1 MEKNKTLKK
10 NTVLSTMS
18 LFFQSGYTATLGFGA
33 NLLLTILLSPKIFG
47 IYFTVLAIIAILNY
61 FSDIGLAASLIQ
73 KKDITDDD
81 IKTTFTIQ
89 QILILTII
97 LIGFLAS
104 SFIQSFYDLPQD
116 GVYLFWALLF
126 AFFISSLKTIP
137 SILLE
142 RKVQFQKIVIVQIV
156 ENTVFY
162 ITVMTLALL
171 NYSLMSF
178 TFAVI
183 LRSITGL
190 ILIYSLSFW
199 IPRIGISISSVKTL
213 LSFGVPFQASSF
225 LALFKDELLI
235 LYLGKIVGFESL
247 GYIGWAK
254 KWAETPIRIIMDN
267 ISRVL
272 FPVFSRIQHDT
283 QKISRLIQKILF
295 YQTSILAPSILGL
308 ALIMSNFIEIIP
320 KYSKW
325 APALPLLYIFCI
337 SAFLSS
343 YSTPFINI
351 FNALGKVR
359 ISFKFMLAWT
369 IATWVLTPLLTKTFG
384 LFGFPIT
391 LVILSS
397 SFIIVVTKAKTLIQ
411 FSFIKSIIK
420 PLSATAVMGIIVFAI
435 LNINLRTDIKLIIS
449 ILSGALS
456 YFAILIFVY
465 KINLINEVKSLFSYK

>member
-449 ILSGALS
+449 ILSGAFS

>member
-1 MEKNKTLKK
+1 MEKNDKLKK
-10 NTVLSTMS
+10 NTVLSAMS
-18 LFFQSGYTATLGFGA
+18 LFFQSGYSATLGFGA

-73 KKDITDDD
+73 KKDISDDD

-89 QILILTII
+89 QTLILTIVS
-97 LIGFLAS
+97 IGFLAS
-104 SFIQSFYDLPQD
+104 SFIQNFYDLPQD

-142 RKVQFQKIVIVQIV
+142 RKIQFQKIVIVQIV

-171 NYSLMSF
+171 KYDLMSF

-199 IPRIGISISSVKTL
+199 VPRIGISIKSVKTL
-213 LSFGVPFQASSF
+213 LSFGIPFQASSF

-235 LYLGKIVGFESL
+235 LYLGKILGFESL

-267 ISRVL
+267 ISKVL

-295 YQTSILAPSILGL
+295 YQTTILAPSILGL

-343 YSTPFINI
+343 YSTPFINM

-369 IATWVLTPLLTKTFG
+369 IATWVLTPILTQTFG

-411 FSFIKSIIK
+411 FSFIQSIIK
-420 PLSATAVMGIIVFAI
+420 PLSAAAVMGIIVFAI

-449 ILSGALS
+449 ILTGALS
-456 YFAILIFVY
+456 YFAILIFIY
-465 KINLINEVKSLFSYK
+465 RINVINEVKSLFSYK

>member
-10 NTVLSTMS
+10 NTVLSAMS

-47 IYFTVLAIIAILNY
+47 IYFIVLAIIAILNY

-73 KKDITDDD
+73 KKEITDDD

-89 QILILTII
+89 QTLILTIV

-104 SFIQSFYDLPQD
+104 SFIQSFYDLPKE

-126 AFFISSLKTIP
+126 GFFISSLKTIP
-137 SILLE
+137 SIFLE
-142 RKVQFQKIVIVQIV
+142 RKIQFQKIVLVQIA

-171 NYSLMSF
+171 KYDLMSF

-199 IPRIGISISSVKTL
+199 VPKIGISIKSVKTL
-213 LSFGVPFQASSF
+213 LSYGVPFQASSF

-235 LYLGKIVGFESL
+235 LYLGKILGFESL

-267 ISRVL
+267 ISKVL

-295 YQTSILAPSILGL
+295 YQTTILAPSILGI
-308 ALIMSNFIEIIP
+308 ALIMNNFIEIIP

-343 YSTPFINI
+343 YSTPFINM

-369 IATWVLTPLLTKTFG
+369 IATWVLTPILTQTFG

-411 FSFIKSIIK
+411 FSFIQSIIK
-420 PLSATAVMGIIVFAI
+420 PLSATIVMGIIVFAI

-456 YFAILIFVY
+456 YFAILIIIY
-465 KINLINEVKSLFSYK
+465 KINLITEVKSLFSYK

>member
-10 NTVLSTMS
+10 NTVLSAMS
-18 LFFQSGYTATLGFGA
+18 LFFQSGYAATLGFGA
-33 NLLLTILLSPKIFG
+33 NLLLTILLSPTIFG

-73 KKDITDDD
+73 KKEITDDD

-89 QILILTII
+89 QTLVLTIV

-104 SFIQSFYDLPQD
+104 SFIQSFYDLPKE

-126 AFFISSLKTIP
+126 GFFISSLKTIP
-137 SILLE
+137 SIFLE
-142 RKVQFQKIVIVQIV
+142 RKIQFQKIVLVQIA

-171 NYSLMSF
+171 KYDLMSF

-199 IPRIGISISSVKTL
+199 IPKIGISIKSVKTL

-235 LYLGKIVGFESL
+235 LYLGKILGFESL

-267 ISRVL
+267 ISKVL

-295 YQTSILAPSILGL
+295 YQTSILAPSILGI
-308 ALIMSNFIEIIP
+308 ALIMNNFIEIIP
-320 KYSKW
+320 GYSKW

-343 YSTPFINI
+343 YSTPFINM

-369 IATWVLTPLLTKTFG
+369 IATWVLTPLLTQTFG

-411 FSFIKSIIK
+411 FSFIQSIIK
-420 PLSATAVMGIIVFAI
+420 PLSAAAVMGIIVFAV

-456 YFAILIFVY
+456 YFAILIIIY

>member
-1 MEKNKTLKK
+1 MEKNDKLKK
-10 NTVLSTMS
+10 NTVLSAMS
-18 LFFQSGYTATLGFGA
+18 LFFQSGYSATLGFGA

-89 QILILTII
+89 QTLILTIVS
-97 LIGFLAS
+97 IGFLAS
-104 SFIQSFYDLPQD
+104 SFIQSFYDLPQE
-116 GVYLFWALLF
+116 GIYLFWALLF

-142 RKVQFQKIVIVQIV
+142 RKIQFQKIVIVQIV

-171 NYSLMSF
+171 KYDLMSF

-199 IPRIGISISSVKTL
+199 VPKIGISIKSVKTL

-235 LYLGKIVGFESL
+235 LYLGKILGFESL

-267 ISRVL
+267 ISKVL

-295 YQTSILAPSILGL
+295 YQTTILAPSILGL

-343 YSTPFINI
+343 YSTPFINM

-369 IATWVLTPLLTKTFG
+369 IATWVLTPILTQTFG

-411 FSFIKSIIK
+411 FSFIQSIIK
-420 PLSATAVMGIIVFAI
+420 PLSAAAVMGIIVFAI

-449 ILSGALS
+449 ILTGALS
-456 YFAILIFVY
+456 YFAILIFIY
-465 KINLINEVKSLFSYK
+465 RINVINEVKSLFSYK

>member
-1 MEKNKTLKK
+1 MEKNDKLKK
-10 NTVLSTMS
+10 NTVLSAMS
-18 LFFQSGYTATLGFGA
+18 LFFQSGYSATLGFGA

-89 QILILTII
+89 QTLILTIVS
-97 LIGFLAS
+97 IGFLAS
-104 SFIQSFYDLPQD
+104 SFIQSFYDLPQE
-116 GVYLFWALLF
+116 GIYLFWALLF

-142 RKVQFQKIVIVQIV
+142 RKIQFQKIVIVQIV

-171 NYSLMSF
+171 KYDLMSF

-199 IPRIGISISSVKTL
+199 VPKIGISIKSVKTL

-235 LYLGKIVGFESL
+235 LYLGKILGFESL

-267 ISRVL
+267 ISKVL

-295 YQTSILAPSILGL
+295 YQTTILAPSILGL

-343 YSTPFINI
+343 YSTPFINM

-369 IATWVLTPLLTKTFG
+369 IATWVLTPILTQTFG

-411 FSFIKSIIK
+411 FSFIQSIIK
-420 PLSATAVMGIIVFAI
+420 PLSAAAVMGIIVFAI

-449 ILSGALS
+449 ILTGALS
-456 YFAILIFVY
+456 YFAILIFIY
-465 KINLINEVKSLFSYK
+465 RINVINEVKSLFSFK

>member
-1 MEKNKTLKK
+1 MEKNNKLKK
-10 NTVLSTMS
+10 NTVLSAMS
-18 LFFQSGYTATLGFGA
+18 LFFQSGYSATLGFGA

-73 KKDITDDD
+73 KKDISDDD

-89 QILILTII
+89 QTLILTIVS
-97 LIGFLAS
+97 IGFLAS
-104 SFIQSFYDLPQD
+104 SFIQSFYDLPQE
-116 GVYLFWALLF
+116 GIYLFWALLF

-142 RKVQFQKIVIVQIV
+142 RKIQFQKIVIVQIV

-171 NYSLMSF
+171 KYDLMSF

-199 IPRIGISISSVKTL
+199 VPRIGISIKSVKTL
-213 LSFGVPFQASSF
+213 LSFGIPFQASSF

-235 LYLGKIVGFESL
+235 LYLGKILGFESL

-267 ISRVL
+267 ISKVL

-295 YQTSILAPSILGL
+295 YQTTILAPSILGI
-308 ALIMSNFIEIIP
+308 ALIMNNFIEIIP

-343 YSTPFINI
+343 YSTPFINM

-369 IATWVLTPLLTKTFG
+369 IATWVLTPILTQTFG

-411 FSFIKSIIK
+411 FSFIQSIIK
-420 PLSATAVMGIIVFAI
+420 PLSAAAVMGIIVFAI

-449 ILSGALS
+449 ILTGALS
-456 YFAILIFVY
+456 YFAILIFIY
-465 KINLINEVKSLFSYK
+465 RINVINEVKSLFSYK

>member
-449 ILSGALS
+449 ILSGAFS

-465 KINLINEVKSLFSYK
+465 KINLINEIKSLFSYK

>member
-1 MEKNKTLKK
+1 MEKNDKLKK
-10 NTVLSTMS
+10 NTVLSAMS
-18 LFFQSGYTATLGFGA
+18 LFFQSGYSATLGFGA

-89 QILILTII
+89 QTLILTIVS
-97 LIGFLAS
+97 IGFLAS
-104 SFIQSFYDLPQD
+104 SFIQNFYDLPQD

-142 RKVQFQKIVIVQIV
+142 RKIQFQKIVIVQIV

-171 NYSLMSF
+171 KYDLMSF

-199 IPRIGISISSVKTL
+199 VPKIGISIKSVKTL

-235 LYLGKIVGFESL
+235 LYLGKILGFESL

-267 ISRVL
+267 ISKVL

-295 YQTSILAPSILGL
+295 YQTTILAPSILGL

-343 YSTPFINI
+343 YSTPFINM

-369 IATWVLTPLLTKTFG
+369 IATWVLTPILTQTFG

-411 FSFIKSIIK
+411 FSFIQSIIK
-420 PLSATAVMGIIVFAI
+420 PLSAAAVMGIIVFAI

-449 ILSGALS
+449 ILTGALS
-456 YFAILIFVY
+456 YFAILIFIY
-465 KINLINEVKSLFSYK
+465 RINVINEVKSLFSYK

>member
-1 MEKNKTLKK
+1 MEKNDKLKK
-10 NTVLSTMS
+10 NTVLSAMS
-18 LFFQSGYTATLGFGA
+18 LFFQSGYSATLGFGA

-89 QILILTII
+89 QTLILTIVS
-97 LIGFLAS
+97 IGFLAS
-104 SFIQSFYDLPQD
+104 SFIQNFYDLPQD

-142 RKVQFQKIVIVQIV
+142 RKIQFQKIVIVQIV

-171 NYSLMSF
+171 KYDLMSF

-199 IPRIGISISSVKTL
+199 VPRIGISIKSVKTL

-235 LYLGKIVGFESL
+235 LYLGKILGFESL

-267 ISRVL
+267 ISKVL

-295 YQTSILAPSILGL
+295 YQTTILAPSILGL

-343 YSTPFINI
+343 YSTPFINM

-369 IATWVLTPLLTKTFG
+369 IATWVLTPILTQTFG

-411 FSFIKSIIK
+411 FSFIQSIIK
-420 PLSATAVMGIIVFAI
+420 PLSAAAVMGIIVFAI

-449 ILSGALS
+449 ILTGALS
-456 YFAILIFVY
+456 YFAILIFIY
-465 KINLINEVKSLFSYK
+465 RINVINEVKSLFSYK

>member
-1 MEKNKTLKK
+1 MEKNDKLKK
-10 NTVLSTMS
+10 NTVLSAMS
-18 LFFQSGYTATLGFGA
+18 LFFQSGYSATLGFGA

-89 QILILTII
+89 QTLILTIVS
-97 LIGFLAS
+97 IGFLAS
-104 SFIQSFYDLPQD
+104 SFIQSFYDLPQE
-116 GVYLFWALLF
+116 GIYLFWALLF

-142 RKVQFQKIVIVQIV
+142 RKIQFQKIVIVQIV

-171 NYSLMSF
+171 KYDLMSF

-199 IPRIGISISSVKTL
+199 VPRIGISIKSVKTL
-213 LSFGVPFQASSF
+213 LSFGIPFQASSF

-235 LYLGKIVGFESL
+235 LYLGKILGFESL

-267 ISRVL
+267 ISKVL

-295 YQTSILAPSILGL
+295 YQTTILAPSILGL

-343 YSTPFINI
+343 YSTPFINM

-369 IATWVLTPLLTKTFG
+369 IATWVLTPILTQTFG

-411 FSFIKSIIK
+411 FSFIQSIIK
-420 PLSATAVMGIIVFAI
+420 PLSAAAVMGIIVFAI

-449 ILSGALS
+449 ILTGALS
-456 YFAILIFVY
+456 YFAILIFIY
-465 KINLINEVKSLFSYK
+465 RINVINEVKSLFSYK

>member
-1 MEKNKTLKK
+1 MEKNDKLKK
-10 NTVLSTMS
+10 NTVLSAMS
-18 LFFQSGYTATLGFGA
+18 LFFQSGYSATLGFGA

-89 QILILTII
+89 QTLILTIVS
-97 LIGFLAS
+97 IGFLAS
-104 SFIQSFYDLPQD
+104 SFIQSFYDLPQE
-116 GVYLFWALLF
+116 GIYLFWALLF

-142 RKVQFQKIVIVQIV
+142 RKIQFQKIVIVQIV

-171 NYSLMSF
+171 KYDLMSF

-199 IPRIGISISSVKTL
+199 VPKIGISIKSVKTL
-213 LSFGVPFQASSF
+213 LSFGIPFQASSF

-235 LYLGKIVGFESL
+235 LYLGKILGFESL

-267 ISRVL
+267 ISKVL

-295 YQTSILAPSILGL
+295 YQTTILAPSILGL

-343 YSTPFINI
+343 YSTPFINM

-369 IATWVLTPLLTKTFG
+369 IATWVLTPILTQTFG

-411 FSFIKSIIK
+411 FSFIQSIIK
-420 PLSATAVMGIIVFAI
+420 PLSAAAVMGIIVFAI

-449 ILSGALS
+449 ILTGALS
-456 YFAILIFVY
+456 YFAILIFIY
-465 KINLINEVKSLFSYK
+465 RINVINEVKSLFSYK

>member
-1 MEKNKTLKK
+1 MEKNDKLKK
-10 NTVLSTMS
+10 NTVLSAMS
-18 LFFQSGYTATLGFGA
+18 LFFQSGYSATLGFGA

-89 QILILTII
+89 QTLILTIVS
-97 LIGFLAS
+97 IGFLAS
-104 SFIQSFYDLPQD
+104 SFIQSFYDLPQE
-116 GVYLFWALLF
+116 GIYLFWALLF

-142 RKVQFQKIVIVQIV
+142 RKIQFQKIVIVQIV

-171 NYSLMSF
+171 KYDLMSF

-199 IPRIGISISSVKTL
+199 VPKIGISIKSVKTL

-235 LYLGKIVGFESL
+235 LYLGKILGFESL

-267 ISRVL
+267 ISKVL

-295 YQTSILAPSILGL
+295 YQTTILAPSILGI
-308 ALIMSNFIEIIP
+308 ALIMNNFIEIIP

-343 YSTPFINI
+343 YSTPFINM

-369 IATWVLTPLLTKTFG
+369 IATWVLTPILTQTFG

-411 FSFIKSIIK
+411 FSFIQSIIK
-420 PLSATAVMGIIVFAI
+420 PLSAAAVMGIIVFAI

-449 ILSGALS
+449 ILTGALS
-456 YFAILIFVY
+456 YFAILIFIY
-465 KINLINEVKSLFSYK
+465 RINVINEVKSLFSYK

>member
-1 MEKNKTLKK
+1 MEKNDKLKK
-10 NTVLSTMS
+10 NTVLSAMS
-18 LFFQSGYTATLGFGA
+18 LFFQSGYSATLGFGA

-89 QILILTII
+89 QTLILTIVS
-97 LIGFLAS
+97 IGFLAS
-104 SFIQSFYDLPQD
+104 SFIQNFYDLPQD

-142 RKVQFQKIVIVQIV
+142 RKIQFQKIVIVQIV

-171 NYSLMSF
+171 KYDLMSF

-199 IPRIGISISSVKTL
+199 VPRIGISIKSVKTL
-213 LSFGVPFQASSF
+213 LSFGIPFQASSF

-235 LYLGKIVGFESL
+235 LYLGKILGFESL

-267 ISRVL
+267 ISKVL

-295 YQTSILAPSILGL
+295 YQTTILAPSILGL

-343 YSTPFINI
+343 YSTPFINM

-369 IATWVLTPLLTKTFG
+369 IATWVLTPILTQTFG

-411 FSFIKSIIK
+411 FSFIQSIIK
-420 PLSATAVMGIIVFAI
+420 PLSAAAVMGIIVFAI

-449 ILSGALS
+449 ILTGALS
-456 YFAILIFVY
+456 YFAILIFIY
-465 KINLINEVKSLFSYK
+465 RINVINEVKSLFSYK